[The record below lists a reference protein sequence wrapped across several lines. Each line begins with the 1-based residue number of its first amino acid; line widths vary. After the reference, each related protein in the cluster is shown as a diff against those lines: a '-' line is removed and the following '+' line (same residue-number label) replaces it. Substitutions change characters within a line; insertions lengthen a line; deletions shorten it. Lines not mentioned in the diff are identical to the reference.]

1 MSKIFAALVLFIS
14 VCFCSHA
21 QSKKESIKT
30 LFELMQQDSLMH
42 KSFDA
47 ITSSIVTN
55 MTAQFKGDTAI
66 QSKMAAVFKKSMES
80 SKKIAMKLLNEDMV
94 EIYDKYFTQQEIN
107 DYIGFYKTK
116 SGQKMIQTIPN
127 IQKDIMAAMSAK
139 YTPALQEEIMKGFD
153 QIVKEASMQK

>member
-1 MSKIFAALVLFIS
+1 
-14 VCFCSHA
+14 
-21 QSKKESIKT
+21 
-30 LFELMQQDSLMH
+30 MQQDSLMH

-47 ITSSIVTN
+47 ITSSIVTS
-55 MTAQFKGDTAI
+55 MTAQFKGDTTI

-94 EIYDKYFTQQEIN
+94 EIYDKYFTQQEID
-107 DYIGFYKTK
+107 DYIEFYKTK
-116 SGQKMIQTIPN
+116 SGQKMIQTIPD
-127 IQKDIMAAMSAK
+127 IQKDIMSAMSAK